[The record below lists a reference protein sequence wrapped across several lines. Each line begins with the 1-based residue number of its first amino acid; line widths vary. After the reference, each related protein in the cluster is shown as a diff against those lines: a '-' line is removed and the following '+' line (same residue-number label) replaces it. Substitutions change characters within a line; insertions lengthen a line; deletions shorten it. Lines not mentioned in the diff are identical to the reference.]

1 MLNLL
6 LVFFYLYIPQLSK
19 LSIMG
24 ADRIKAECKKIT
36 YVTSRILKLQKYF
49 TSNLKYKTEPT
60 RIVCLAVSLPGSA
73 VS

>member
-1 MLNLL
+1 
-6 LVFFYLYIPQLSK
+6 
-19 LSIMG
+19 MG

-49 TSNLKYKTEPT
+49 TSNLNYKTEPT

-73 VS
+73 VSRSSVYILHSAPSYWHQTRQ